1 MTDRTETPPAES
13 PPTDATGTGHNRS
26 GRISTYAEFWPYYLG
41 EHAKPVTRGFHYFGT
56 LLAVALLIVAIATQF
71 WWLLIAVPVSGYLF
85 AWIGHFFVE
94 KNRPATFTYPFW
106 SLASDFVMLFRWLTG
121 RIGGD
126 LKRYR
131 IQDSPA
137 D

>member
-1 MTDRTETPPAES
+1 MTETPPGAPHEE
-13 PPTDATGTGHNRS
+13 TAGGAGHERS
-26 GRISTYAEFWPYYLG
+26 GRITTYADFWPYYLE
-41 EHAKPVTRGFHYFGT
+41 EHRKPLTRGLHYFGT
-56 LLAVALLIVAIATQF
+56 LLAIGLLIVTIATQV

-121 RIGGD
+121 RLGGD
-126 LKRYR
+126 LKRHR
-131 IQDSPA
+131 IQDTPSQ
-137 D
+137 